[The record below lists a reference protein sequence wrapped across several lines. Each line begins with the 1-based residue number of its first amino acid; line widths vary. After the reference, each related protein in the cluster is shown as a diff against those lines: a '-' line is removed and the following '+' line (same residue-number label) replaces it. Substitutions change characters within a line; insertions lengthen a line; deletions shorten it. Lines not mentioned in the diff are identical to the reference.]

1 MDCQHN
7 YKLNGDHMTCSK
19 CGHIREFSKISVK
32 PKVLIIGL
40 IVSVMIVGAVLTF
53 SFFPF

>member
-7 YKLNGDHMTCSK
+7 YKLQGDHMTCSK
-19 CGHIREFSKISVK
+19 CGHVRKFSKISIK
-32 PKVLIIGL
+32 PKILVIGL
-40 IVSVMIVGAVLTF
+40 IASVMIVGAVFIL